1 MIKGMHHTGFVVN
14 DLDAAVQFYQ
24 DTIGL
29 KIQKRYERTGTP
41 IGQVVGYENAHL
53 KIALMGAGSD
63 HTLELIQYMSP
74 PPSER
79 PTEERAVLGGNHLA
93 FLVDDIE
100 ATYEAVVKGGATAL
114 NPPAEVAPGRK
125 ACYMQDPDR
134 NWIELLEVNE

>member
-1 MIKGMHHTGFVVN
+1 MIKGMHHTGFVVS

-29 KIQKRYERTGTP
+29 KIRKRYERTGTP
-41 IGQVVGYENAHL
+41 IGQVVGYEHAHL
-53 KIALMGAGSD
+53 KIALMGAGAD

-74 PPSER
+74 PPDER

-100 ATYEAVVKGGATAL
+100 ATHQTLVRGGATAL